1 MKMYV
6 GEFFLTKPFEE
17 YEKTQVSLV
26 KNISWLDISKL
37 DGFLGEVRVILS
49 SNKLLSNER
58 IEKIIEHIKSRIEFV
73 KHLKQLREN
82 GNGNEM

>member
-1 MKMYV
+1 MLLLLIIWY
-6 GEFFLTKPFEE
+6 
-17 YEKTQVSLV
+17 
-26 KNISWLDISKL
+26 NISWLDISKL

-82 GNGNEM
+82 GNGSEM